1 MISIVMPCYN
11 CETSLARTVWC
22 VQAQTVSDWEL
33 IAVDD
38 GSTDGTGAA
47 LDGLAQ
53 NDARIRAIHQANGG
67 VSRAR
72 NIGMAAARG
81 EWLAFVDADD
91 VLPPDALQ
99 TLLAPGRRRGGYP
112 LRRIYHSAY
121 GRGWTR
127 RSVGLCPDGDR
138 QTVLESLVR
147 TDSTLNSM
155 CAKLYR
161 ASKIREKGLCVPPGV
176 KVGEDVLFNLD
187 AFYAAHAWRMTER
200 SVYGY
205 DLGGDSAMTR
215 ADAHVYESAKPM
227 LQGITAFI
235 RKNGLQTALFRA
247 HIDIYLRTLRK
258 DRGRRKAAF
267 AFNREIVSRV
277 TEGVQFSALCAR
289 QRAYYAALKVC
300 PCLSYFLP

>member
-11 CETSLARTVWC
+11 CEASLARTVRC

-33 IAVDD
+33 IAVND

-47 LDGLAQ
+47 LDALAQ
-53 NDARIRAIHQANGG
+53 TEARMRVIHQPNGG

-72 NIGMAAARG
+72 NVGMAAAKG
-81 EWLAFVDADD
+81 EWLAFADADD
-91 VLPPDALQ
+91 WLDADMLE
-99 TLLAPGRRRGGYP
+99 TLLALDDGRADILCGAYTIRHTDEGGREET
-112 LRRIYHSAY
+112 LA
-121 GRGWTR
+121 
-127 RSVGLCPDGDR
+127 CAEGDR
-138 QTVLESLVR
+138 QTILESLVR

-161 ASKIREKGLCVPPGV
+161 AAMVREKGLCVPPDV

-187 AFYAAHAWRMTER
+187 AFYAARAWKMTR
-200 SVYGY
+200 CSVYGY

-227 LQGITAFI
+227 LRGITAFI

-258 DRGRRKAAF
+258 DCGKKAA
-267 AFNREIVSRV
+267 AAALNRQIVV
-277 TEGVQFSALCAR
+277 CITEGVRFSELCAK
-289 QRAYYAALKVC
+289 QKAYYIALKVC
-300 PCLSYFLP
+300 PRASYFLP

>member
-1 MISIVMPCYN
+1 M
-11 CETSLARTVWC
+11 
-22 VQAQTVSDWEL
+22 
-33 IAVDD
+33 
-38 GSTDGTGAA
+38 GAA

-72 NIGMAAARG
+72 NIGMAAAGG

-99 TLLAPGRRRGGYP
+99 TLLALDDGAADILCGAYTIWHTDEGGREEV
-112 LRRIYHSAY
+112 LA
-121 GRGWTR
+121 
-127 RSVGLCPDGDR
+127 CADGDR

-187 AFYAAHAWRMTER
+187 VFYAAHAWRMTER

-215 ADAHVYESAKPM
+215 QAHASGHHGVYP
-227 LQGITAFI
+227 
-235 RKNGLQTALFRA
+235 
-247 HIDIYLRTLRK
+247 
-258 DRGRRKAAF
+258 
-267 AFNREIVSRV
+267 
-277 TEGVQFSALCAR
+277 
-289 QRAYYAALKVC
+289 
-300 PCLSYFLP
+300 

>member
-1 MISIVMPCYN
+1 M
-11 CETSLARTVWC
+11 
-22 VQAQTVSDWEL
+22 
-33 IAVDD
+33 
-38 GSTDGTGAA
+38 
-47 LDGLAQ
+47 
-53 NDARIRAIHQANGG
+53 
-67 VSRAR
+67 
-72 NIGMAAARG
+72 
-81 EWLAFVDADD
+81 
-91 VLPPDALQ
+91 
-99 TLLAPGRRRGGYP
+99 
-112 LRRIYHSAY
+112 
-121 GRGWTR
+121 
-127 RSVGLCPDGDR
+127 
-138 QTVLESLVR
+138 
-147 TDSTLNSM
+147 
-155 CAKLYR
+155 
-161 ASKIREKGLCVPPGV
+161 PPGV

-267 AFNREIVSRV
+267 AFNRDIVSSV
-277 TEGVQFSALCAR
+277 TEGVHFSALCTR

>member
-1 MISIVMPCYN
+1 
-11 CETSLARTVWC
+11 
-22 VQAQTVSDWEL
+22 
-33 IAVDD
+33 
-38 GSTDGTGAA
+38 
-47 LDGLAQ
+47 
-53 NDARIRAIHQANGG
+53 
-67 VSRAR
+67 
-72 NIGMAAARG
+72 MACA
-81 EWLAFVDADD
+81 
-91 VLPPDALQ
+91 
-99 TLLAPGRRRGGYP
+99 
-112 LRRIYHSAY
+112 
-121 GRGWTR
+121 
-127 RSVGLCPDGDR
+127 DGDR

-267 AFNREIVSRV
+267 AFNRDIVSRV

>member
-11 CETSLARTVWC
+11 GGASLAHTVKC
-22 VQAQTVSDWEL
+22 IQAQTVPDWEL
-33 IAVDD
+33 IAVND

-47 LDGLAQ
+47 LEELARA
-53 NDARIRAIHQANGG
+53 DARIRVLHQENGG

-72 NIGMAAARG
+72 NAGMAAAKG

-91 VLPPDALQ
+91 FLPPDALE
-99 TLLAPGRRRGGYP
+99 TLLALNDGETDILCGAYTIRYTDEGGREEK
-112 LRRIYHSAY
+112 
-121 GRGWTR
+121 
-127 RSVGLCPDGDR
+127 LCCAEGDR
-138 QTVLESLVR
+138 QTILESLVR

-161 ASKIREKGLCVPPGV
+161 ASMIREKKLCVPPGV
-176 KVGEDVLFNLD
+176 RVGEDVLFNLD
-187 AFYAAHAWRMTER
+187 AFYAARGWRMTR
-200 SVYGY
+200 SSVYGY

-227 LQGITAFI
+227 LDGITRFI

-258 DRGRRKAAF
+258 DRGREKAAA
-267 AFNREIVSRV
+267 AFDREIVSRV
-277 TEGVQFSALCAR
+277 TEGVRFSALCAR
-289 QRAYYAALKVC
+289 QKAYYAALRVC
-300 PCLSYFLP
+300 PRLSYFLP